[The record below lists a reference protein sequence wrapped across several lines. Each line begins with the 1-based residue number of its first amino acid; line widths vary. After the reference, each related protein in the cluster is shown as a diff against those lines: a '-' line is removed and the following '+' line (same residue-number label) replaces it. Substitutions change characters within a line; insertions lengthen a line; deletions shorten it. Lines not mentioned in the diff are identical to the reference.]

1 MTRRYEAMETDTRQ
15 AQDLIAMIDY
25 LDKDVRS
32 ISPTGAHFLQM
43 AKAALANPQWDRRE
57 AAAPLADCLE
67 HAGG

>member
-1 MTRRYEAMETDTRQ
+1 MARQQAVQIDTRQ

-43 AKAALANPQWDRRE
+43 AKAALANPQWDRKGTVGQQ
-57 AAAPLADCLE
+57 ADCLE
-67 HAGG
+67 DAGQ